1 MPKVKQ
7 TARNKTDMTRTR
19 LRILDNL
26 LGGGGDIPNR
36 KELRRRVNRHLTVH
50 VSPSTIDKDLNKI
63 RHLLEDEGTGVV
75 ILRDGGGYRYSEE
88 GFTLFQDQVTDKELK
103 AFRLIAEAYAQSLGA
118 EGNRVLQGLERKLS
132 KICPCDI
139 DEPHRQ
145 GGSSK
150 NLECTASGKKEWPF
164 LMQAWSYTDSRR
176 SARLRLHS
184 DQEGQWLHISPC
196 RILKEKDE
204 FWLVGIDLTGGKAGP
219 FVAFRI
225 SEIGAF
231 EPSNKSFVA
240 DERLDDP
247 AFRKEW
253 TKKLGRI
260 RSENARVVLGSPDEV
275 EVGKRRKA
283 KDRRT
288 AADKEE
294 GLTVASRSRK
304 LTTLPGAEGRM
315 LGMIQHLAI

>member
-26 LGGGGDIPNR
+26 LGGGGEIPDR
-36 KELRRRVNRHLTVH
+36 KELTRRVNRHLTVH
-50 VSPSTIDKDLNKI
+50 VSPSTIDKDLGKI
-63 RHLLEDEGTGVV
+63 RHLLEDEETGVELV
-75 ILRDGGGYRYSEE
+75 RNGGGYRYSEE
-88 GFTLFQDQVTDKELK
+88 GFTLFHDQVTEKELK

-118 EGNRVLQGLERKLS
+118 EGNRVLQDLARKLY
-132 KICPCDI
+132 KICPCAI

-176 SARLRLHS
+176 TARLRLL
-184 DQEGQWLHISPC
+184 DGGEGQWQHVSPC

-231 EPSNKSFVA
+231 EPSNKSFVDGEHL
-240 DERLDDP
+240 DEP

-253 TKKLGRI
+253 TKKLGRM

-294 GLTVASRSRK
+294 GLTVASLSEM
-304 LTTLPGAEGRM
+304 TTLPGAEGRM